1 MSERPAPVGRLLE
14 DLRSLDRA
22 YSTGHH
28 GRWSGRR
35 RAELADACLRDL
47 AAAAGMPEDVA
58 LVALGGYGRGTL
70 APGSDLDLLI
80 LHDGRSADAVAAL
93 AETLL
98 YPLWDA
104 GLRVGHA
111 VRTPEACAEIAA
123 ERLDATTAM
132 LDGRVLAGSAPGWD
146 DVRSA
151 VLASGPRRSARVRA
165 TPGRRS
171 RRPA

>member
-35 RAELADACLRDL
+35 RAELVDACLRDL

-80 LHDGRSADAVAAL
+80 LHEGSADAVPLL
-93 AETLL
+93 AERLL

-111 VRTPEACAEIAA
+111 VRTPEVCVEIAA
-123 ERLDATTAM
+123 ERLDSMTAM
-132 LDGRVLAGSAPGWD
+132 LDGRLLVGSAPRWD
-146 DVRSA
+146 EVRSA
-151 VLASGPRRSARVRA
+151 VLAAYSMASQG
-165 TPGRRS
+165 
-171 RRPA
+171 

>member
-1 MSERPAPVGRLLE
+1 
-14 DLRSLDRA
+14 
-22 YSTGHH
+22 
-28 GRWSGRR
+28 
-35 RAELADACLRDL
+35 
-47 AAAAGMPEDVA
+47 MPEDVA

-80 LHDGRSADAVAAL
+80 LHDGTSADAVAAL

-132 LDGRVLAGSAPGWD
+132 LDGRILAGSAPGWD
-146 DVRSA
+146 EVRSA
-151 VLASGPRRSARVRA
+151 VLVPVRGDPRAFAQRLVADRDARRERFGAVSSLLEPDLKEGVGGLRDVHALGWVRTA
-165 TPGRRS
+165 IW
-171 RRPA
+171 RPL